1 MVMGGYVQ
9 KQSFVTKVWNSQD
22 WSFWPAQ
29 FGSVFHKSCC
39 CCCFQIS
46 FSLKPWPGRR
56 RGWNILY
63 LVLIF
68 FFSVLPSCSQLYQ
81 VNSLCKDVRFKFS
94 FLTPHCHINDFLPSE
109 LLVPT
114 AGIDL
119 FCTVEMAGPG
129 MLSPWKMWTQW
140 NAFLAHL

>member
-9 KQSFVTKVWNSQD
+9 KQSFVTKVGNSQD
-22 WSFWPAQ
+22 WSSWPAQ
-29 FGSVFHKSCC
+29 FGSVCHKS

-63 LVLIF
+63 LLLYW
-68 FFSVLPSCSQLYQ
+68 FFSVLPSCSQLHQ
-81 VNSLCKDVRFKFS
+81 VNSLCKGVRFKFS
-94 FLTPHCHINDFLPSE
+94 SLTPCWHIDDFLPSE

-119 FCTVEMAGPG
+119 FCTVGMAGLG
-129 MLSPWKMWTQW
+129 MLSPWKIWTQW
-140 NAFLAHL
+140 DALLAHL